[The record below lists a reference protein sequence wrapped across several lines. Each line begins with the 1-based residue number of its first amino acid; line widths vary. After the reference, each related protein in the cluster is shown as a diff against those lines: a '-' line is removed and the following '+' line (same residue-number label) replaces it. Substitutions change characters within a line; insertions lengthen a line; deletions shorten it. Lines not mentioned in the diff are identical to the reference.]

1 MKCIYCNT
9 VLKQGAKFCPN
20 CGKEVIEFNQCV
32 KCGEQIKA
40 GALFCPHCGAKQQIE
55 EDVVSEMIPQEE
67 MTDPHNDEKV
77 VIHEQSIT
85 KEIEEPQDGNEAH
98 VIQDENIPISESP
111 KDDLSDTLEP
121 YESGQSSKKWLWI
134 LGVILLL
141 GVVGG
146 GWYFFSRGYMGNKAM
161 APIEETDSIAEND
174 SIFEG
179 EYDIHSV
186 DGIKQRLSEIL
197 TEALKL
203 PEEDAINTFFSK
215 EFRDLYAKVEKYD
228 TEHPENEIG
237 FWNGNI
243 WNGGQDG
250 DPNGFTINSVSSS
263 TETEAYADVKFLHDI
278 DDYHS
283 ATYQT
288 VSLVFEN
295 GNWYI
300 DDVNG
305 DKGGMM
311 EYVSDSESPD
321 LSKGFY
327 VEVHYGY
334 YFYIPRF
341 LTEGEQQGELA
352 KGNSAFYENK
362 GYSLNISVDETD
374 IESQFWMYDK
384 MRSRNGG
391 DAYEESMI
399 TKNKDYWKIDD
410 KSGSILLIMQSKDNK
425 MCGTMYFTYPEGGK
439 AIVDEA
445 IEKSIQK
452 TRENDV

>member
-1 MKCIYCNT
+1 MKCKYCNAE
-9 VLKQGAKFCPN
+9 LRQGAIFCSN
-20 CGKEVIEFNQCV
+20 CGKEVDV
-32 KCGEQIKA
+32 KIHK
-40 GALFCPHCGAKQQIE
+40 E
-55 EDVVSEMIPQEE
+55 ETVF
-67 MTDPHNDEKV
+67 
-77 VIHEQSIT
+77 HEQGVL
-85 KEIEEPQDGNEAH
+85 KEIEAPQDNAMSATIEGKCPTH
-98 VIQDENIPISESP
+98 ESP
-111 KDDLSDTLEP
+111 TDNVADTIEP
-121 YESGQSSKKWLWI
+121 YESGNNSKKWFWI
-134 LGVILLL
+134 LGIILLL
-141 GVVGG
+141 GIVGG
-146 GWYFFSRGYMGNKAM
+146 GWYFFNEGYLGNKAM
-161 APIEETDSIAEND
+161 APIEETDSIAEVND

-179 EYDIHSV
+179 EYDIHSI

-203 PEEDAINTFFSK
+203 PEEDAINKFFSK
-215 EFRDLYAKVEKYD
+215 EFKDLYAKVEKYD

-263 TETEAYADVKFLHDI
+263 TETEAYADVKFSHDI

-305 DKGGMM
+305 DKGGMK

-334 YFYIPRF
+334 YFYVPRF

-374 IESQFWMYDK
+374 IESQFWMYNT

-410 KSGSILLIMQSKDNK
+410 KSGSILLIMQTKDNK
-425 MCGTMYFTYPEGGK
+425 MCGTMYFTYPSGGK
-439 AIVDEA
+439 DIIEEA
-445 IEKSIQK
+445 VEKSIEK
-452 TRENDV
+452 TRENDL